1 MIKSFSKP
9 LLKVLQFVIKMEL
22 IVFSATLY
30 SVKEYK
36 LSFKGNTDKYSLNY
50 INLVINF
57 YLWERNFTY

>member
-1 MIKSFSKP
+1 
-9 LLKVLQFVIKMEL
+9 MEL